1 MHEKQRK
8 SLQEFLCHNLQTT
21 VSQAFFGHKRKYSM
35 MVMRLNANMLMWPQ
49 TLSTHA
55 LSLITSDNQNDED
68 NE

>member
-8 SLQEFLCHNLQTT
+8 SLQDFLYHNLQTT
-21 VSQAFFGHKRKYSM
+21 VSQAFFGHKRNYSM

-55 LSLITSDNQNDED
+55 LSLITNDNQNDED